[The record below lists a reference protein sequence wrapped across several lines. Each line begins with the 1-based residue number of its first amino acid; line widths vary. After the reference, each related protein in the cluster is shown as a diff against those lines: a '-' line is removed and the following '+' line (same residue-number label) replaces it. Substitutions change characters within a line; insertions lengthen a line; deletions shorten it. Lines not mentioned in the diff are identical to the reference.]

1 MFLFLLLSLLSGV
14 LEIGVILRVYA
25 AGKPMWEILLMGS
38 MYQLGNLLF
47 FPGKIKWYLLQALGI
62 LNVCLG
68 LVNLYWDN
76 SVILALQVVL
86 SSLGIQAARAWQ
98 KGSCPTWLKR
108 MFRIGGFLLAP
119 LMTIYPREM
128 MLLCA
133 ILPLGAVMGSRE
145 GRDVA
150 EEAILGKTI
159 SQEGVS
165 RETIPGETASR
176 ETTPGEA
183 ISRRVTTGKGVS
195 VTMIFHQMHYFVYTY
210 SMLLAVLGLTHNPYL
225 GAALYALTWVV
236 YLLPGLAADK
246 KKEYNPRILFL
257 IGHLLLAVVMGGL
270 TAAFLTGNLTMGFW
284 AWMLTGLGG
293 GSVFCIG
300 RLTEKDRTCN
310 MTLSENIGHF
320 AGALVPVLVSLAA
333 GPKMYALLTA
343 LSGLFVCMALT
354 SAVVGI
360 RQEERRRMKDGQE
373 GQ

>member
-165 RETIPGETASR
+165 
-176 ETTPGEA
+176 
-183 ISRRVTTGKGVS
+183 
-195 VTMIFHQMHYFVYTY
+195 IF
-210 SMLLAVLGLTHNPYL
+210 
-225 GAALYALTWVV
+225 
-236 YLLPGLAADK
+236 DK
-246 KKEYNPRILFL
+246 RIF
-257 IGHLLLAVVMGGL
+257 
-270 TAAFLTGNLTMGFW
+270 
-284 AWMLTGLGG
+284 
-293 GSVFCIG
+293 
-300 RLTEKDRTCN
+300 
-310 MTLSENIGHF
+310 
-320 AGALVPVLVSLAA
+320 
-333 GPKMYALLTA
+333 
-343 LSGLFVCMALT
+343 
-354 SAVVGI
+354 
-360 RQEERRRMKDGQE
+360 
-373 GQ
+373 